1 MNLSPRQRF
10 ILNATCGYL
19 AFGLAWILL
28 SDRLLLSFTDI
39 EALTRLSMAKGV
51 TFILLTALLL
61 LIALSIIPDRTS
73 EESRTRLRSIAIAGS
88 SDRIP
93 RWAAYLFA
101 VALSVG
107 MLYLRH
113 GIAVSFGERP
123 MLILFIPPI
132 ILSSVLGGLGPG
144 LVATAISASGINYMA
159 IPPVGSFRIK
169 AEHDLFS
176 WCILIASGLLSSYLS
191 ELLHRARRQAERRRI
206 RQEMAQQEI
215 HRLNAE
221 LEQRVALRTAELTA
235 ANAEL
240 ESFAYAVSHDLR
252 APLRAMSG
260 FSQALIE
267 DYGGQLQG
275 DARTYLDQIIIGSRR
290 MGELIDGIL
299 ALSRVTRGELRRDP
313 VDLSAIA
320 ERILASLASETPARE
335 VQWQVEPGLVTRGN
349 ERMLEAVLRNLLENA
364 WKYTCNTERATIRF
378 ISREQDGTRH
388 YCVEDNGAGFESAH
402 AGKLFQ
408 AFQRLHRQDEFPGL
422 GIGLATAQRIIHRHG
437 GTIHGT
443 GSREGGARFCFTLP
457 DPGFQHMQGEQ

>member
-19 AFGLAWILL
+19 AFGSAWILL

-39 EALTRLSMAKGV
+39 QALTRLSMAKGI

-61 LIALSIIPDRTS
+61 LIALSIIPDRTA
-73 EESRTRLRSIAIAGS
+73 EESRTRLRSIIIAGS

-101 VALSVG
+101 VAVSVG
-107 MLYLRH
+107 MLFLRQ

-144 LVATAISASGINYMA
+144 LVATAISAFGINYFA
-159 IPPVGSFRIK
+159 IPPVHSLRIEK
-169 AEHDLFS
+169 EHDLFQ
-176 WCILIASGLLSSYLS
+176 WCMLIASGLLSSYLS

-206 RQEMAQQEI
+206 RQELAKEEI

-267 DYGGQLQG
+267 DYGSQLQG
-275 DARTYLDQIIIGSRR
+275 EARTYLDQIIIGSRR

-320 ERILASLASETPARE
+320 ERILAGLAAEEPARE
-335 VQWQVEPGLVTRGN
+335 VEWLIEPGLVACGD

-364 WKYTCNTERATIRF
+364 WKYTGNTERAIIRF
-378 ISREQDGTRH
+378 VAREQEGTRY
-388 YCVEDNGAGFESAH
+388 YCVEDNGAGFENAH

-408 AFQRLHRQDEFPGL
+408 PFQRLHRQDEYPGL

-437 GTIHGT
+437 GTIHGA
-443 GSREGGARFCFTLP
+443 GSPESGASFCFALP
-457 DPGFQHMQGEQ
+457 DSGAQETQGGQ